1 MWTRN
6 SPSWLTRDASEY
18 DDRGHHIR
26 SLLAIVVSVGDCLK
40 IPGKFVMSL
49 LISILSLSGM
59 VLKDFLRTLLGIVEQ
74 GYEVVVLS
82 FSVDT
87 IEFSLRINTFST
99 LWKVVRKSY
108 RSWFTLDLLT
118 ENKERK
124 CYSFLRIERMIL
136 YKRVN

>member
-1 MWTRN
+1 
-6 SPSWLTRDASEY
+6 
-18 DDRGHHIR
+18 
-26 SLLAIVVSVGDCLK
+26 
-40 IPGKFVMSL
+40 
-49 LISILSLSGM
+49 M

-108 RSWFTLDLLT
+108 RS
-118 ENKERK
+118 
-124 CYSFLRIERMIL
+124 
-136 YKRVN
+136 